1 MTTSKQVT
9 ITYFTDVLCI
19 WAYLAQIRI
28 DELKAKFGDQIVLEK
43 HFIPVFGSVE
53 SKMRDNWADQGGV
66 EGYSKHVQ
74 GVVKNFAHIEI
85 HPDVWV
91 KNTPTTST
99 SCHLFLKAVQ
109 LLAENEEI
117 PLMSTI
123 DGEEKNIF
131 EMAVWQMRVAFFKE
145 AVDVSSLSAQ
155 MNIAD
160 KLGIPQDKI
169 KEKIESGAAFAA
181 LDDDLQLKEQYGVS
195 GSPTLVLNEGRQIIY
210 GNVGYRVIEA
220 NIQELL
226 TNQEYQASWC

>member
-28 DELKAKFGDQIVLEK
+28 DELKAKFGDQIILEK

-53 SKMRDNWADQGGV
+53 SKIKDNWADQGGV
-66 EGYSKHVQ
+66 AGYSRHVQ
-74 GVVKNFAHIEI
+74 SVVKNFEHIEL

-99 SCHLFLKAVQ
+99 SIHLFLKAVQ
-109 LLAENEEI
+109 LLAENDEI
-117 PLMSTI
+117 PLMVKV
-123 DGEEKNIF
+123 DGVEKNIF
-131 EMAVWQMRVAFFKE
+131 EMAVWEMRVAFFKE
-145 AVDVSSLSAQ
+145 AIDISSLSAQ
-155 MNIAD
+155 MAVAD

-181 LDDDLQLKEQYGVS
+181 LDDDLQLKEKYGIA